1 MSIRRDPIYLS
12 YDVWRE
18 LRLLAKAQTDE
29 GNIATA
35 DGVADTMLRQV
46 LTEKYPQ
53 LREHEKQ
60 VAKMEK
66 ELIKTLGGN
75 GNDTDNH

>member
-29 GNIATA
+29 GNIVTA
-35 DGVADTMLRQV
+35 DQVADDMLRAT
-46 LTEKYPQ
+46 LTAKYPQ
-53 LREHEKQ
+53 LSEHQKA

-66 ELIKTLGGN
+66 ALIKTLGGN
-75 GNDTDNH
+75 GT

>member
-1 MSIRRDPIYLS
+1 MGIRRDPIYLT

-29 GNIATA
+29 GNIVTA
-35 DGVADTMLRQV
+35 DQVADTMLRQV
-46 LTEKYPQ
+46 LTERYPQ
-53 LREHEKQ
+53 LREHEKE

-66 ELIKTLGGN
+66 QLLKTLNGGPQ
-75 GNDTDNH
+75 